1 MNTVKTEIG
10 EGLKVVVLYLYHP
23 EEKPTYHGRDGNPG
37 SPEEYEICSVLANDE
52 DGPDIL
58 DTLNDKWTE
67 LMRDA
72 CVNDRLSRE

>member
-1 MNTVKTEIG
+1 MNKVKTEIG
-10 EGLKVVVLYLYHP
+10 EGLEVVVEYLYHP

-37 SPEEYEICSVLANDE
+37 SPEEYEICSVLAN
-52 DGPDIL
+52 GVDIA

-72 CVNDRLSRE
+72 CVNDRLSWE